1 MGRGGA
7 DWEMKS
13 ASRANVAYERFLF
26 LCFPFFYDFHS
37 QRWQRSSLIIP
48 NQQMNLGGKM
58 DKPAGS
64 GKTGKTK
71 IPLKALKGKQI
82 RLVGGG
88 VGLAVSRLGINRIRH
103 VNKRKRQSWKK

>member
-1 MGRGGA
+1 MPQGPTLRMS
-7 DWEMKS
+7 DFCFS
-13 ASRANVAYERFLF
+13 APFIVTFVPEL
-26 LCFPFFYDFHS
+26 PFFLRFPLATLAT
-37 QRWQRSSLIIP
+37 QSSLIIP

-64 GKTGKTK
+64 GKTEAK